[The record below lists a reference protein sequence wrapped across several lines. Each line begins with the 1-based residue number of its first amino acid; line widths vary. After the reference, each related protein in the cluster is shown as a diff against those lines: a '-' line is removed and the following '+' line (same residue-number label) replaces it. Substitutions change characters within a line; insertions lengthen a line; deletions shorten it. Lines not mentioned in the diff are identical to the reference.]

1 MPALPSVLLTA
12 ALLALTGQ
20 VAQQT
25 PQAQRPAATPAA
37 VAAGAAACR
46 GLPSDQAAAGRLLV
60 QRGWTQT
67 AARAAD
73 GTSPPIFGRDNV
85 AIMLIVSTSNGRTH
99 ALCNI
104 LGGVAANVTIAQLAA
119 AISAAVGAQPRET
132 QNNEAAWDLGERGA
146 VLLTLLPGPPQS
158 ANLYV
163 MPRAMAVQ

>member
-1 MPALPSVLLTA
+1 MAALPSILLTA
-12 ALLALTGQ
+12 LLAMTGQ
-20 VAQQT
+20 VAQPPAQ
-25 PQAQRPAATPAA
+25 PQRPPATPAA

-60 QRGWTQT
+60 QRGWAQT
-67 AARAAD
+67 GARAAD

-99 ALCNI
+99 SLCNI
-104 LGGVAANVTIAQLAA
+104 LGGVAANVTIAQLVT

-132 QNNEAAWDLGERGA
+132 QNNEAAWDLGDQGA
-146 VLLTLLPGPPQS
+146 ILLTLLPGSPQS